1 MLFSSMT
8 FIYVFLPIVCSIYL
22 LVRNE
27 LKNHVLLIAS
37 LLFYAWGEPKY
48 LAIMIFT
55 ILINYIFAILI
66 EKARNQTK
74 TNAFKSI
81 FINKK
86 LLLSLCIIANLSIL
100 GYFKYFNF
108 LAENINYLFKSNVDF
123 IKVIMPIGISFYTF
137 QSISYVMD
145 VYRGQSAQ
153 KDMYKLALYIALF
166 PQLIAGPIVKYHEIS
181 AQIESRLVNFST
193 LSYGIKRFIIGLS
206 KKMLIANTFGEIADK
221 IFSANPDSFSPQIA
235 WLGAICYTLQIYFDF
250 SGYSDMAIGLGAIF
264 GFKFPE
270 NFNYPYISKT
280 ISEFWRR
287 WHISLSSWFR
297 EYLYIPLGGNRKG
310 NKRTYFNLFLVFL
323 ATGVWHGAA
332 WNFVI
337 WGLYNGFF
345 VIIERLLNLNK
356 DTQTKPLYQRVLLH
370 IYCILAFIIGWVLFR
385 SPDLEYA
392 IRYISN
398 MFFCLDYTDEPF
410 ILEYYINALDALLLI
425 FALIVCLPV
434 FKNILYRFEN
444 SSLLSLAVNICIYAL
459 LIISTAQIAG
469 STYNPFIYFRF

>member
-8 FIYVFLPIVCSIYL
+8 FIYVFLPVVCSIYL

-27 LKNHVLLIAS
+27 LKNHVLLLAS
-37 LLFYAWGEPKY
+37 LVFYAWGEPKY
-48 LAIMIFT
+48 LAIMIAT
-55 ILINYIFAILI
+55 ILINYVFAIFI
-66 EKARNQTK
+66 EKADKENQKETVL
-74 TNAFKSI
+74 TL

-86 LLLSLCIIANLSIL
+86 LLLALCITANLSIL
-100 GYFKYFNF
+100 CYFKYFNF
-108 LAENINYLFKSNVDF
+108 FAENINLLFKTNVDF

-145 VYRGQSAQ
+145 VYRGESAQ

-181 AQIESRLVNFST
+181 AQIESRSVNFST

-221 IFSANPDSFSPQIA
+221 VFASNPDSFSPLIA
-235 WLGAICYTLQIYFDF
+235 WLGAVCYTLQIYFDF

-280 ISEFWRR
+280 ITEFWRR

-310 NKRTYFNLFLVFL
+310 NRRTYLNLFLVFL

-337 WGLYNGFF
+337 WGIYNGFF
-345 VIIERLLNLNK
+345 VIIERLCKLNK
-356 DTQTKPLYQRVLLH
+356 DTQTRPLYQIGLLH

-392 IRYISN
+392 ISYISN
-398 MFFCLDYTDEPF
+398 MFFCLDYTDEPY
-410 ILEYYINALDALLLI
+410 ILEYYISALDALLLV

-434 FKNILYRFEN
+434 FKNTLYRSEN
-444 SSLLSLAVNICIYAL
+444 STFLSVAVNICTYIL

>member
-8 FIYVFLPIVCSIYL
+8 FIYVFLPVVCSIYL

-37 LLFYAWGEPKY
+37 LVFYAWGEPKY
-48 LAIMIFT
+48 LAIMIAT

-66 EKARNQTK
+66 EKADKDVKKETFL
-74 TNAFKSI
+74 AI

-86 LLLSLCIIANLSIL
+86 LFLTLCITANLSIL
-100 GYFKYFNF
+100 CYFKYFNF
-108 LAENINYLFKSNVDF
+108 LAENINLLFKTNVDF

-145 VYRGQSAQ
+145 VYRGESAQ
-153 KDMYKLALYIALF
+153 KDLYKLALYIVLF

-181 AQIESRLVNFST
+181 AQIESRSVNFST

-221 IFSANPDSFSPQIA
+221 VFASNPDSFSPLIA
-235 WLGAICYTLQIYFDF
+235 WLGAVCYTLQIYFDF

-280 ISEFWRR
+280 ITEFWRR

-310 NKRTYFNLFLVFL
+310 NRRTYLNLFLVFL

-337 WGLYNGFF
+337 WGIYNGFF
-345 VIIERLLNLNK
+345 VIIERLFKLNK
-356 DTQTKPLYQRVLLH
+356 DTQTRPLYQIGLLH

-392 IRYISN
+392 ISYISN
-398 MFFCLDYTDEPF
+398 MFFCLDYTEEPY
-410 ILEYYINALDALLLI
+410 ILEYYISALDALLLV

-434 FKNILYRFEN
+434 FKNTLYRSEN
-444 SSLLSLAVNICIYAL
+444 STFLSVAVNICTYIL

>member
-37 LLFYAWGEPKY
+37 LVFYAWGEPKY
-48 LAIMIFT
+48 LAIMIAT
-55 ILINYIFAILI
+55 IIINYVFAILI
-66 EKARNQTK
+66 EKANSNVQSGK
-74 TNAFKSI
+74 LSSI
-81 FINKK
+81 FFNKK
-86 LLLSLCIIANLSIL
+86 LLLALCITANLTIL
-100 GYFKYFNF
+100 CYFKYFNF
-108 LAENINYLFKSNVDF
+108 LAENINILFKTNVEF

-145 VYRGQSAQ
+145 VYRGESAQ
-153 KDMYKLALYIALF
+153 KDMYKLALYISLF

-181 AQIESRLVNFST
+181 AQIESRSVNFST

-221 IFSANPDSFSPQIA
+221 VFASNPDTFSPQIA